1 MHAGDKSWLALKYG
15 KLGENWK
22 RLGQRF
28 SECFRVLKPNGMLIF
43 KWNETQIK
51 VSEVLALTDQ
61 NRGSGTQVV
70 NVQIRIGSVL

>member
-1 MHAGDKSWLALKYG
+1 M
-15 KLGENWK
+15 
-22 RLGQRF
+22 
-28 SECFRVLKPNGMLIF
+28 LKPNGMLIF